1 MTLRPSSTHLE
12 PAVSTRF
19 RRFRTAGERFADRN
33 YLNFDRLPGLFMPRP
48 YRLVMRGLTWTARCC
63 VSPMSSSD
71 GAHSDAEEPSIFRRV
86 QWASNPSLSEQ
97 TSHIV
102 GTMTIDRVPVS
113 GGDIVVQTHTGTSEP
128 VIVGCTGLVLSSCLE
143 YSSFGV
149 RQGIARG
156 GRSGSDGLFGDLI
169 PYLESDGQFGAV
181 VGGSHPVPGWAEV
194 RRDPAE
200 HCEESLC

>member
-1 MTLRPSSTHLE
+1 MECTIVFQINA
-12 PAVSTRF
+12 AVVRCC
-19 RRFRTAGERFADRN
+19 AYA
-33 YLNFDRLPGLFMPRP
+33 
-48 YRLVMRGLTWTARCC
+48 RLVRCTSFQARGWRST
-63 VSPMSSSD
+63 
-71 GAHSDAEEPSIFRRV
+71 
-86 QWASNPSLSEQ
+86 
-97 TSHIV
+97 V
-102 GTMTIDRVPVS
+102 GICIPR
-113 GGDIVVQTHTGTSEP
+113 
-128 VIVGCTGLVLSSCLE
+128 VLSSCLE

>member
-1 MTLRPSSTHLE
+1 MSDIS
-12 PAVSTRF
+12 
-19 RRFRTAGERFADRN
+19 AGADQ
-33 YLNFDRLPGLFMPRP
+33 
-48 YRLVMRGLTWTARCC
+48 
-63 VSPMSSSD
+63 SPENISD
-71 GAHSDAEEPSIFRRV
+71 G
-86 QWASNPSLSEQ
+86 SNE
-97 TSHIV
+97 V
-102 GTMTIDRVPVS
+102 
-113 GGDIVVQTHTGTSEP
+113 E
-128 VIVGCTGLVLSSCLE
+128 LVLSSCLE

>member
-1 MTLRPSSTHLE
+1 MR
-12 PAVSTRF
+12 
-19 RRFRTAGERFADRN
+19 ERF
-33 YLNFDRLPGLFMPRP
+33 PRHHEGSNVEQNTNS
-48 YRLVMRGLTWTARCC
+48 LCC
-63 VSPMSSSD
+63 VTSAKSVATSPLP
-71 GAHSDAEEPSIFRRV
+71 AATT
-86 QWASNPSLSEQ
+86 ASAGRATTAP
-97 TSHIV
+97 V
-102 GTMTIDRVPVS
+102 GR
-113 GGDIVVQTHTGTSEP
+113 
-128 VIVGCTGLVLSSCLE
+128 VLSSCLE

>member
-1 MTLRPSSTHLE
+1 MGLVVAARLERVGPRLRRETLVAATRGWCCNRSAASSA
-12 PAVSTRF
+12 AVVRVFTFEAECGGHKQPECRVF
-19 RRFRTAGERFADRN
+19 LLAQ
-33 YLNFDRLPGLFMPRP
+33 GL
-48 YRLVMRGLTWTARCC
+48 G
-63 VSPMSSSD
+63 
-71 GAHSDAEEPSIFRRV
+71 
-86 QWASNPSLSEQ
+86 Q
-97 TSHIV
+97 
-102 GTMTIDRVPVS
+102 
-113 GGDIVVQTHTGTSEP
+113 
-128 VIVGCTGLVLSSCLE
+128 VLSSCLE